1 MQSQVRILAGA
12 LAIALV
18 GGLTA
23 AAVSQAQTATP
34 SLSYTADGKLIAPK
48 DYRSWVYLSS
58 GMDMSY
64 SEGAGAGDTHAFD
77 NVFVNREAYA
87 AYQKTGTWPDKT
99 IFVLEARKGEQ
110 RGSINKKGL
119 YQGAMLGGEVH
130 VKDTARFKSGW
141 AFFPIDGDKPGA
153 AVPQTSSCNT
163 CHEQHAAVDTTFVQF
178 YPTLQAKAAEMK
190 TYSAA
195 YLAEE
200 AAQKT
205 GALK

>member
-1 MQSQVRILAGA
+1 MQSQVRIWAAAFAVA
-12 LAIALV
+12 LA

-23 AAVSQAQTATP
+23 AAVSQAETA
-34 SLSYTADGKLIAPK
+34 SRAVSYTADGKLVPPK

-64 SEGAGAGDTHAFD
+64 SDAPGAADHHMFD

-99 IFVLEARKGEQ
+99 IFVLEARAAQQ
-110 RGSINKKGL
+110 RGSINKNGL
-119 YQGAMLGGEVH
+119 YQAPLVMGREAH
-130 VKDTARFKSGW
+130 VKDVSRFKSGW
-141 AFFPIDGDKPGA
+141 AFFPLSGDTPGA
-153 AVPQTSSCNT
+153 ALPQTSGCNS
-163 CHEQHAAVDTTFVQF
+163 CHEQHGAVDTTFVQF
-178 YPTLQAKAAEMK
+178 YPTLQEKAAQMK

-200 AAQKT
+200 EKAKAE
-205 GALK
+205 AR

>member
-1 MQSQVRILAGA
+1 MSSPLRILAGA
-12 LAIALV
+12 LAVALA

-23 AAVSQAQTATP
+23 AAVSQAQTAAP
-34 SLSYTADGKLIAPK
+34 AVSYTADGKLIPPK

-64 SEGAGAGDTHAFD
+64 SDAPGAADHHMFD

-99 IFVLEARKGEQ
+99 IFVLEARMAEQ
-110 RGSINKKGL
+110 RGSINKKGMF
-119 YQGAMLGGEVH
+119 QGAGVMGREAH
-130 VKDTARFKSGW
+130 VKDVARFKSGW
-141 AFFPIDGDKPGA
+141 AFFPLNGDTPGA
-153 AVPQTSSCNT
+153 ALPQTSACNT
-163 CHEQHAAVDTTFVQF
+163 CHEQHGAVDTTFVQF
-178 YPTLQAKAAEMK
+178 YPTLQDKAAQMK

-200 AAQKT
+200 AAAK
-205 GALK
+205 AK

>member
-12 LAIALV
+12 LAIALA

-23 AAVSQAQTATP
+23 AAVSQAETTAP
-34 SLSYTADGKLIAPK
+34 SVSYTADGKLVSPK
-48 DYRSWVYLSS
+48 DYRSWVNLSS

-64 SEGAGAGDTHAFD
+64 SDAPGAADHHMFD

-87 AYQKTGTWPDKT
+87 AYQKPGTWPEKT
-99 IFVLEARKGEQ
+99 IFVLEARMGEQ

-119 YQGAMLGGEVH
+119 YQGAVMGGEAH

-141 AFFPIDGDKPGA
+141 AFFPLSGDAPSA
-153 AVPQTSSCNT
+153 ALPQTSQCNV
-163 CHEQHAAVDTTFVQF
+163 CHEQHGAVDTTFVQF
-178 YPTLQAKAAEMK
+178 YPTLQAKAAEKK

-200 AAQKT
+200 AAAK
-205 GALK
+205 AK

>member
-12 LAIALV
+12 LAIALA

-23 AAVSQAQTATP
+23 TAVSQAQPASP
-34 SLSYTADGKLIAPK
+34 SISYTADGKLIAPK
-48 DYRSWVYLSS
+48 DYRSWVYLST

-64 SEGAGAGDTHAFD
+64 SDVAGVGDSHTFD

-99 IFVLEARKGEQ
+99 IFVLEARAGQQ
-110 RGSINKKGL
+110 RGSINKKGV
-119 YQGAMLGGEVH
+119 YQGSVLGAEVH

-141 AFFPIDGDKPGA
+141 AFFPINANGPTA
-153 AVPQTSSCNT
+153 ALPQTSACNT
-163 CHEQHAAVDTTFVQF
+163 CHEQHGAVDTTFVQF
-178 YPTLQAKAAEMK
+178 YPTLQEKAAQMK

-200 AAQKT
+200 TAAK
-205 GALK
+205 AK